1 MFVFTDVF
9 EVYMYVHMYANNAVS
24 VTSLKDVMFEFLD
37 LLIALRNMLQILV
50 IKKIRPKSKSYTVS
64 ACSCSFQPATLLKK
78 RLLYLHVIAINFQM
92 LWNNCHSTRS
102 NHILLHRFSLEFSE
116 LFKNIFFIEYF
127 RVIASD

>member
-116 LFKNIFFIEYF
+116 LFKNIFSIEYF